1 MTDNATDDLSDIP
14 DLCRECEARHKG
26 VCGALKPHELKQ
38 LNDISTKKDFD
49 SGTVLIGDEQD
60 FPFFANVLSGVLKL
74 AKILPDG
81 RQQIVGLQYAPDFMG
96 RPFHSESHLSVEAAS
111 NVRLCAIPRSGFE
124 KMLNQS
130 PELQQR
136 LLKQT
141 LIELDE
147 SRDWL
152 VTLGRKSARERVA
165 SFLTMIAQHVPIR
178 QEASEQGRIAFD
190 LPLSRADMA
199 DFLGL
204 TIETVSRQLTRLKKD
219 GLIAIS
225 HNRHIDVPDI
235 EALRSAGEQ

>member
-1 MTDNATDDLSDIP
+1 MEVP
-14 DLCRECEARHKG
+14 DLCKQCEARHKG
-26 VCGALKPHELKQ
+26 ICGALTARELHHM
-38 LNDISTKKDFD
+38 NEISHKKDFE
-49 SGTVLIGDEQD
+49 SGSILVGDEEE

-111 NVRLCAIPRSGFE
+111 DVYLCTIPRQGFE
-124 KMLNQS
+124 KMLLET

-141 LIELDE
+141 LLELDE

-165 SFLTMIAQHVPIR
+165 NFLTMIAQHVPTETKADGQNHQI
-178 QEASEQGRIAFD
+178 SFD

-219 GLIAIS
+219 GLIQIS
-225 HNRHIDVPDI
+225 HNRHIIIPD
-235 EALRSAGEQ
+235 LGLLKQAGED